1 MIEHSGII
9 DSIEP
14 DCIKVRII
22 QSPACSSCNAALFC
36 NAAER
41 KERIVDVYDIDAHTV
56 YRKGD
61 TVTVLASSRT
71 GFNAV
76 FIAFVIP
83 FIILVGGIF
92 IISRITGDEVSI
104 AIGGISLLIPY
115 YIFLYFIRRRLRDK
129 ISFTIKEKNK
139 RFN

>member
-1 MIEHSGII
+1 M
-9 DSIEP
+9 
-14 DCIKVRII
+14 
-22 QSPACSSCNAALFC
+22 
-36 NAAER
+36 
-41 KERIVDVYDIDAHTV
+41 
-56 YRKGD
+56 
-61 TVTVLASSRT
+61 ASSRT